1 MTTTSLQ
8 TLSSQYGS
16 LGIAKLTSQ
25 EEVYVQRRT
34 QGLNPSAAARA
45 AGFRYPAKAVAEM
58 ADRDDIK
65 LCISYLREM
74 QRQMAINAGAIDFTK
89 DDATVLYLE
98 SHAKAE
104 TAAEEIRAVDS
115 LVKLHGLPT
124 PERVELNITR
134 RDQLED
140 MDDKDLLK
148 MTGQD
153 IQLSP
158 ADYVEVQ
165 E

>member
-1 MTTTSLQ
+1 
-8 TLSSQYGS
+8 
-16 LGIAKLTSQ
+16 
-25 EEVYVQRRT
+25 
-34 QGLNPSAAARA
+34 
-45 AGFRYPAKAVAEM
+45 
-58 ADRDDIK
+58 
-65 LCISYLREM
+65 M

-115 LVKLHGLPT
+115 LVKLHGLAT
-124 PERVELNITR
+124 PERVEVNITR
-134 RDQLED
+134 RDQLEE
-140 MDDKDLLK
+140 MDDKELLK

-158 ADYVEVQ
+158 ADYAEVQ